1 MTNETGVFFHDMRDF
16 RASLETILS
25 NADVPGRYTPQK
37 WVRAHYGND
46 HAGPRLL
53 KFVEDHF
60 LHRVKLPKGTTMLL
74 T

>member
-1 MTNETGVFFHDMRDF
+1 MSFLFIYFGFSVF
-16 RASLETILS
+16 
-25 NADVPGRYTPQK
+25 RYTPQK
-37 WVRAHYGND
+37 WVREHYGNE